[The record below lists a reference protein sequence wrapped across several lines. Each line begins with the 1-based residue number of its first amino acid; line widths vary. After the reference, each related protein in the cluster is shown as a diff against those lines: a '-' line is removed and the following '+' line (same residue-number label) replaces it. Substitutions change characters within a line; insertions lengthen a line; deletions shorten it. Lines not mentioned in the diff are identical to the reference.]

1 MVVRNKE
8 SEVVSNYIQEQEKE
22 DIQIVDIYWDRIYL
36 HIQIAGESIYDKEYA
51 IATRKE
57 KYLYPIVLNKET
69 NEFIINITNV
79 RNQEM
84 LCNGDWFIKYRNENY
99 ALRCV

>member
-51 IATRKE
+51 IAVSYTHLTLPTK
-57 KYLYPIVLNKET
+57 
-69 NEFIINITNV
+69 
-79 RNQEM
+79 
-84 LCNGDWFIKYRNENY
+84 
-99 ALRCV
+99 A